1 MEKEF
6 ILEKE
11 ELAELLRDIAESVE
25 EGQVNLDGDDWK
37 VAQPVS
43 GNVPVRVFSD
53 EEELE
58 IGFKL
63 SD

>member
-1 MEKEF
+1 MDREF
-6 ILEKE
+6 LLEKE
-11 ELAELLRDIAESVE
+11 SLAGLLRDIADSIE